1 MSALVEEARGAEAT
15 EATEATEA
23 IEAIEV
29 IEVIEATEAIEVIEV
44 IEATEVTEV
53 TECCGQKSRPRQS
66 KSCGCARCRLEKRCL
81 DPNQATLAVLAVFEA
96 G

>member
-1 MSALVEEARGAEAT
+1 MSALGEEAKGAEAT
-15 EATEATEA
+15 EATEE
-23 IEAIEV
+23 IEV
-29 IEVIEATEAIEVIEV
+29 IEVIGATEA

-53 TECCGQKSRPRQS
+53 TGCCGQKSRPRQS
-66 KSCGCARCRLEKRCL
+66 KSCGCARCRLEKRCS